1 MKYRSFIS
9 SVQSEFATER
19 KLLADYIRKD
29 AILGR
34 FFDVFLFEDVPAQ
47 ERPASAV
54 YLSEVD
60 ECDIYLCLL
69 GKTYGNTDRHGVSAT
84 EREYER
90 AEAKQKDR
98 LCFVRNV
105 DGEREKKESAF
116 VARVNAER
124 TRKSFKTWDELR
136 VSVYAA
142 LANYL
147 ELRGLINIL
156 PFDSAKTAGVQ
167 LKDLSIGKMR
177 AFIRDAREKRD
188 YQLPANASATRLL
201 TALELVDDEG
211 RIANS
216 AALLFGKRPQ
226 RFFRSS
232 EVKCCWFL
240 STDVEKPMA
249 DHQIYEGDVF
259 EMADEATHFV
269 MSHLSNW
276 VGTRADG
283 ETAAVPTKYE
293 LPRDVVFEGI
303 VNAICHRDYTMNA
316 SVQVMLFRDRL
327 EIWSPGGLPKGMTI
341 AKLGKLHHSVPVN
354 PLLAQAMYLRGYIEK
369 VGSGTRDMVT
379 KSRAWGNEAP
389 VWEIEDG
396 DDFRVVLKRPDIG
409 GVRAAS
415 ATTRKTTSKTS
426 SKTSRYTSSKTSR
439 YTGRIA
445 PLRANLEAACEGLT
459 GNARKIMQ
467 VISENPGIT
476 IESLAT
482 FVKLTP
488 YGIRYHLAGLA
499 KSVGLHHSS
508 DRKGGVWEVSG
519 PKKRVQEAT
528 PRSGAGRH
536 PVGTQ
541 SRHPVKG
548 PIQRGL
554 VKGPGQKTSKK
565 TTKEVKATGKKTTK
579 ENEVTTKETV
589 GATKEISLA
598 TREIPLSLRVPLEGF
613 SDVAQAIFRFFWDHR
628 EHSAES
634 AAKEFGLTPD
644 GVRYHIKKLKQG
656 NLLHHEGPTKKG
668 HWVFGPKPQGKRGA
682 K

>member
-1 MKYRSFIS
+1 MKYRIFIS
-9 SVQSEFATER
+9 SVQREFAAER

-69 GKTYGNTDRHGVSAT
+69 GKTYGNTDRRGVSAT
-84 EREYER
+84 ECEYER

-105 DGEREKKESAF
+105 DGEREKKETAF

-124 TRKSFKTWDELR
+124 TRKGFKTWDELR

-147 ELRGLINIL
+147 ELKGLINIL

-201 TALELVDDEG
+201 TALELVDDKG

-303 VNAICHRDYTMNA
+303 VNAICHRDYTLNA

-415 ATTRKTTSKTS
+415 ATS
-426 SKTSRYTSSKTSR
+426 SKTSRYTSSKTIR

-445 PLRANLEAACEGLT
+445 PLRSDLEAACEGLT

-467 VISENPGIT
+467 VISEDPGIT

-482 FVKLTP
+482 LVKLTP

-508 DRKGGVWEVSG
+508 DRKGGEWEVAG
-519 PKKRVQEAT
+519 PKKRDQEAS
-528 PRSGAGRH
+528 PRNGSGQH
-536 PVGTQ
+536 SVGTQ
-541 SRHPVKG
+541 SRHPVEGPSQGGLVKG
-548 PIQRGL
+548 PSQRGL
-554 VKGPGQKTSKK
+554 VKGPSQILLLLLEMTMLSTSEIARAFGKSQASGRMKRNLLALIEDGLIEGTVPRKRGARLQKYRLTAK
-565 TTKEVKATGKKTTK
+565 GR
-579 ENEVTTKETV
+579 
-589 GATKEISLA
+589 SLA
-598 TREIPLSLRVPLEGF
+598 ATL
-613 SDVAQAIFRFFWDHR
+613 ANNA
-628 EHSAES
+628 AE
-634 AAKEFGLTPD
+634 
-644 GVRYHIKKLKQG
+644 
-656 NLLHHEGPTKKG
+656 
-668 HWVFGPKPQGKRGA
+668 PKGKRGA

>member
-1 MKYRSFIS
+1 
-9 SVQSEFATER
+9 
-19 KLLADYIRKD
+19 
-29 AILGR
+29 
-34 FFDVFLFEDVPAQ
+34 
-47 ERPASAV
+47 
-54 YLSEVD
+54 
-60 ECDIYLCLL
+60 
-69 GKTYGNTDRHGVSAT
+69 
-84 EREYER
+84 
-90 AEAKQKDR
+90 
-98 LCFVRNV
+98 
-105 DGEREKKESAF
+105 
-116 VARVNAER
+116 
-124 TRKSFKTWDELR
+124 
-136 VSVYAA
+136 
-142 LANYL
+142 
-147 ELRGLINIL
+147 
-156 PFDSAKTAGVQ
+156 
-167 LKDLSIGKMR
+167 MR

-283 ETAAVPTKYE
+283 ATAAVPTKYE

-415 ATTRKTTSKTS
+415 STTSYTTSYTTRKTTSKTG
-426 SKTSRYTSSKTSR
+426 RYKDSMV
-439 YTGRIA
+439 
-445 PLRANLEAACEGLT
+445 PLRVNLEAACEGLT
-459 GNARKIMQ
+459 GNARKILQ
-467 VISENPGIT
+467 VISEDPGVT

-482 FVKLTP
+482 LVKLTP
-488 YGIRYHLAGLA
+488 DGVRYHLKALA

-508 DRKGGVWEVSG
+508 DRKGGVWEVAG
-519 PKKRVQEAT
+519 PKKRDQEAS
-528 PRSGAGRH
+528 PRNGSGQH

-541 SRHPVKG
+541 SRYQVEGARHGGLVKG
-548 PIQRGL
+548 PSQRGL
-554 VKGPGQKTSKK
+554 VKGPGQILLLLLEMTMLSTS
-565 TTKEVKATGKKTTK
+565 EIARAFGKSRASGRMK
-579 ENEVTTKETV
+579 
-589 GATKEISLA
+589 
-598 TREIPLSLRVPLEGF
+598 R
-613 SDVAQAIFRFFWDHR
+613 
-628 EHSAES
+628 
-634 AAKEFGLTPD
+634 
-644 GVRYHIKKLKQG
+644 
-656 NLLHHEGPTKKG
+656 NLLALIEDGLIEGTVPQKRGARLQKYRLTAKG
-668 HWVFGPKPQGKRGA
+668 RGLAATLANNAARPKGKRGA

>member
-1 MKYRSFIS
+1 MKYRIFIS
-9 SVQSEFATER
+9 SVQREFATER

-47 ERPASAV
+47 ERSAASV

-69 GKTYGNTDRHGVSAT
+69 GKTYGNTDRRGVSAT

-98 LCFVRNV
+98 LCFVRGV
-105 DGEREKKESAF
+105 DGERDRKEAAF

-124 TRKSFKTWDELR
+124 TRKSFRSWDELR

-147 ELRGLINIL
+147 EQKGLINVL

-167 LKDLSIGKMR
+167 LKDLSAGKMR

-188 YQLPANASATRLL
+188 YQLPVNASATNLL

-283 ETAAVPTKYE
+283 ETASVPTKYE

-341 AKLGKLHHSVPVN
+341 AKLGRLHHSVPVN

-415 ATTRKTTSKTS
+415 ETTSKTTSK
-426 SKTSRYTSSKTSR
+426 
-439 YTGRIA
+439 A
-445 PLRANLEAACEGLT
+445 PLKSALETACEGLK

-467 VISENPGIT
+467 VISEDPGVT

-482 FVKLTP
+482 
-488 YGIRYHLAGLA
+488 
-499 KSVGLHHSS
+499 
-508 DRKGGVWEVSG
+508 
-519 PKKRVQEAT
+519 
-528 PRSGAGRH
+528 
-536 PVGTQ
+536 
-541 SRHPVKG
+541 
-548 PIQRGL
+548 L
-554 VKGPGQKTSKK
+554 VK
-565 TTKEVKATGKKTTK
+565 
-579 ENEVTTKETV
+579 
-589 GATKEISLA
+589 
-598 TREIPLSLRVPLEGF
+598 
-613 SDVAQAIFRFFWDHR
+613 
-628 EHSAES
+628 
-634 AAKEFGLTPD
+634 LTPD
-644 GVRYHIKKLKQG
+644 GVRYHLKALAKVVGLRHSSDRKGGEWNVSGAVKPNGETAPKASPKIAPKIAPKTSPKSKRAANAEKVLLIVRGNPRVTAKQIAALIGVSQRMVRMYIKDLRSTG
-656 NLLHHEGPTKKG
+656 LRYEGSAKKG
-668 HWVFGPKPQGKRGA
+668 RWVLGPNSKR
-682 K
+682 KVQSK

>member
-1 MKYRSFIS
+1 MKYRIFIS
-9 SVQSEFATER
+9 SVQREFVAER

-69 GKTYGNTDRHGVSAT
+69 GKTYGNTDRRGVSAT

-98 LCFVRNV
+98 LCFIRNV
-105 DGEREKKESAF
+105 DGEREMKEAAF

-147 ELRGLINIL
+147 EHKGLINIL

-276 VGTRADG
+276 VGTRAYG
-283 ETAAVPTKYE
+283 ETASVPTKYE

-341 AKLGKLHHSVPVN
+341 AKLGKIHHSVPVN

-396 DDFRVVLKRPDIG
+396 DDFKVVLKRPDIG

-415 ATTRKTTSKTS
+415 ETTRKTTSYTTSKTS

-439 YTGRIA
+439 YTDSMV

-459 GNARKIMQ
+459 GNARKILQ
-467 VISENPGIT
+467 VISEDPGVT

-482 FVKLTP
+482 LVKLTP
-488 YGIRYHLAGLA
+488 YGIRYHLSGLA
-499 KSVGLHHSS
+499 KSVGLHHSN

-548 PIQRGL
+548 PSQRGL
-554 VKGPGQKTSKK
+554 VKGPSQKTSKK
-565 TTKEVKATGKKTTK
+565 TSKETKATSKKTSKKTRQVFLLPDGLSDAARK
-579 ENEVTTKETV
+579 IAETMLSNPWISAR
-589 GATKEISLA
+589 GA
-598 TREIPLSLRVPLEGF
+598 
-613 SDVAQAIFRFFWDHR
+613 
-628 EHSAES
+628 AEML
-634 AAKEFGLTPD
+634 GLTQQ
-644 GVRYHIKKLKQG
+644 GVQYHLAR
-656 NLLHHEGPTKKG
+656 LSSVLHHEGGDKG
-668 HWVFGPKPQGKRGA
+668 GRWVLGPKPKGKRGA

>member
-1 MKYRSFIS
+1 MKYRIFIS
-9 SVQSEFATER
+9 SVQREFAAER

-69 GKTYGNTDRHGVSAT
+69 GKTYGNTDRRGVSAT

-147 ELRGLINIL
+147 ELKGLINIL

-188 YQLPANASATRLL
+188 YQLSANASATRLL

-415 ATTRKTTSKTS
+415 ATTSYTTRKTT
-426 SKTSRYTSSKTSR
+426 RYTDSMV
-439 YTGRIA
+439 
-445 PLRANLEAACEGLT
+445 PLRSDLEAACEGLT
-459 GNARKIMQ
+459 GNARKILQ
-467 VISENPGIT
+467 VISEDPGVT

-482 FVKLTP
+482 LVKLTP
-488 YGIRYHLAGLA
+488 DGVRYHLKALA

-508 DRKGGVWEVSG
+508 ARKGGVWEVSG
-519 PKKRVQEAT
+519 PVEANRESTPKNSPKNSPQNSPKTAPKISPKAASKSKRAANAEKVLSIIRGNPGVTAQQIAELIGVSQRT
-528 PRSGAGRH
+528 VRVYIKDLRSAGLRYE
-536 PVGTQ
+536 G
-541 SRHPVKG
+541 SAK
-548 PIQRGL
+548 
-554 VKGPGQKTSKK
+554 
-565 TTKEVKATGKKTTK
+565 TGKW
-579 ENEVTTKETV
+579 V
-589 GATKEISLA
+589 IS
-598 TREIPLSLRVPLEGF
+598 P
-613 SDVAQAIFRFFWDHR
+613 
-628 EHSAES
+628 
-634 AAKEFGLTPD
+634 
-644 GVRYHIKKLKQG
+644 
-656 NLLHHEGPTKKG
+656 
-668 HWVFGPKPQGKRGA
+668 GA
-682 K
+682 KKNGGTK

>member
-1 MKYRSFIS
+1 MKYRIFIS
-9 SVQSEFATER
+9 SVQREFAAER

-69 GKTYGNTDRHGVSAT
+69 GKTYGNTDRRGVSAT

-147 ELRGLINIL
+147 EHKGLINIL

-188 YQLPANASATRLL
+188 YQLPANASAMRLL

-283 ETAAVPTKYE
+283 ETASVPTKYE

-415 ATTRKTTSKTS
+415 ATTSNTTRKTTSNTTRKTTSK
-426 SKTSRYTSSKTSR
+426 
-439 YTGRIA
+439 A
-445 PLRANLEAACEGLT
+445 PIKSALETACEGLT

-467 VISENPGIT
+467 VISEDPGIT

-482 FVKLTP
+482 LVKLTP
-488 YGIRYHLAGLA
+488 DGIRYHLKALA
-499 KSVGLHHSS
+499 KSVGLRHSS
-508 DRKGGVWEVSG
+508 DRKGGVWEVTG
-519 PKKRVQEAT
+519 PVKTNRESTPEISPKTALKTALKTAPKISPKSKRVANAEKVLSIVRGNPGVTAQQIAELIGVSQRT
-528 PRSGAGRH
+528 VRVYIKDLRSAGLRYEGSAKTGQWIIS
-536 PVGTQ
+536 PVAKKDG
-541 SRHPVKG
+541 G
-548 PIQRGL
+548 
-554 VKGPGQKTSKK
+554 SK
-565 TTKEVKATGKKTTK
+565 
-579 ENEVTTKETV
+579 
-589 GATKEISLA
+589 
-598 TREIPLSLRVPLEGF
+598 
-613 SDVAQAIFRFFWDHR
+613 
-628 EHSAES
+628 
-634 AAKEFGLTPD
+634 
-644 GVRYHIKKLKQG
+644 
-656 NLLHHEGPTKKG
+656 
-668 HWVFGPKPQGKRGA
+668 
-682 K
+682 

>member
-1 MKYRSFIS
+1 MKYRIFIS
-9 SVQSEFATER
+9 SVQREFAAER

-69 GKTYGNTDRHGVSAT
+69 GKTYGNTDRRGVSAT

-105 DGEREKKESAF
+105 DGEREKKEAAF

-147 ELRGLINIL
+147 ELKGLINIL

-341 AKLGKLHHSVPVN
+341 TKLGKLHHSVPVN

-396 DDFRVVLKRPDIG
+396 DDFKVVLKRPDIG

-415 ATTRKTTSKTS
+415 ATTRKTTSNTTSKTS

-445 PLRANLEAACEGLT
+445 PLRSDLEAACEGLT

-467 VISENPGIT
+467 VIAEDPGIT

-482 FVKLTP
+482 LVKLTP
-488 YGIRYHLAGLA
+488 YGIRYHLSGLA
-499 KSVGLHHSS
+499 KSVGLHHSN

-519 PKKRVQEAT
+519 PKKRVQKVT

-548 PIQRGL
+548 PSQRGL
-554 VKGPGQKTSKK
+554 VQGPSQKTSKK
-565 TTKEVKATGKKTTK
+565 TTKENEATSKKTSKKTIK
-579 ENEVTTKETV
+579 KTGQVFLLPDGLSDAARKIAETMLSNPWISAR
-589 GATKEISLA
+589 GA
-598 TREIPLSLRVPLEGF
+598 
-613 SDVAQAIFRFFWDHR
+613 
-628 EHSAES
+628 AEML
-634 AAKEFGLTPD
+634 GLTQQ
-644 GVRYHIKKLKQG
+644 GVQYHLAR
-656 NLLHHEGPTKKG
+656 LSSVLHHEGGDKG
-668 HWVFGPKPQGKRGA
+668 GRWVLGPRPKGKRGA
-682 K
+682 E

>member
-1 MKYRSFIS
+1 MKYRIFIS
-9 SVQSEFATER
+9 SVQREFAAER

-69 GKTYGNTDRHGVSAT
+69 GKTYGNMDRCGVSAT

-98 LCFVRNV
+98 LCFVQSI
-105 DGEREKKESAF
+105 DGEREKKEAAF

-124 TRKSFKTWDELR
+124 TRKGFKTWDELR

-147 ELRGLINIL
+147 EHKGLINIL

-276 VGTRADG
+276 VGTRANG

-303 VNAICHRDYTMNA
+303 VNAICHRDYTLNA

-369 VGSGTRDMVT
+369 VGSGTCDMVT

-415 ATTRKTTSKTS
+415 ATTRKTTSKTT

-445 PLRANLEAACEGLT
+445 PLRSGLEAACEGLT

-467 VISENPGIT
+467 VISEDPGIT

-482 FVKLTP
+482 LVKLTP

-508 DRKGGVWEVSG
+508 DRKGGEWEVTG
-519 PKKRVQEAT
+519 PKKRAQETAREMSQQTAQEAAQET
-528 PRSGAGRH
+528 AQEGLSVEDEKILACVRIDAAITRKLLAEKLGISSDR
-536 PVGTQ
+536 
-541 SRHPVKG
+541 VK
-548 PIQRGL
+548 RRLDVLKAKLGL
-554 VKGPGQKTSKK
+554 
-565 TTKEVKATGKKTTK
+565 
-579 ENEVTTKETV
+579 
-589 GATKEISLA
+589 
-598 TREIPLSLRVPLEGF
+598 R
-613 SDVAQAIFRFFWDHR
+613 
-628 EHSAES
+628 
-634 AAKEFGLTPD
+634 
-644 GVRYHIKKLKQG
+644 
-656 NLLHHEGPTKKG
+656 HEGPTKKG
-668 HWVFGPKPQGKRGA
+668 RWVFGPKPKGNRGV

>member
-1 MKYRSFIS
+1 MKYRIFIS
-9 SVQSEFATER
+9 SVQSEFAAER

-69 GKTYGNTDRHGVSAT
+69 GKTYGNTDRRGVSAT
-84 EREYER
+84 ECEYER

-98 LCFVRNV
+98 LCFVKNV

-147 ELRGLINIL
+147 ELKGLINIL

-303 VNAICHRDYTMNA
+303 VNAICHRDYASTA
-316 SVQVMLFRDRL
+316 SVEVRVFSDRVEVWNPGELPPGKTVAWLFD
-327 EIWSPGGLPKGMTI
+327 EHESMPF
-341 AKLGKLHHSVPVN
+341 N
-354 PLLAQAMYLRGYIEK
+354 PLIAAAFYQARYIEH
-369 VGSGTRDMVT
+369 VGSG
-379 KSRAWGNEAP
+379 
-389 VWEIEDG
+389 IEDVEVACAEAG
-396 DDFRVVLKRPDIG
+396 LPQTTVD
-409 GVRAAS
+409 VRNR
-415 ATTRKTTSKTS
+415 TIVHTIWRKTTKET
-426 SKTSRYTSSKTSR
+426 
-439 YTGRIA
+439 
-445 PLRANLEAACEGLT
+445 
-459 GNARKIMQ
+459 
-467 VISENPGIT
+467 V
-476 IESLAT
+476 
-482 FVKLTP
+482 
-488 YGIRYHLAGLA
+488 
-499 KSVGLHHSS
+499 
-508 DRKGGVWEVSG
+508 
-519 PKKRVQEAT
+519 
-528 PRSGAGRH
+528 
-536 PVGTQ
+536 
-541 SRHPVKG
+541 
-548 PIQRGL
+548 
-554 VKGPGQKTSKK
+554 KTSKK
-565 TTKEVKATGKKTTK
+565 TTKENEATSKKTSKKTK
-579 ENEVTTKETV
+579 
-589 GATKEISLA
+589 AAALHRCRR
-598 TREIPLSLRVPLEGF
+598 REDARV
-613 SDVAQAIFRFFWDHR
+613 V
-628 EHSAES
+628 
-634 AAKEFGLTPD
+634 
-644 GVRYHIKKLKQG
+644 
-656 NLLHHEGPTKKG
+656 
-668 HWVFGPKPQGKRGA
+668 
-682 K
+682 

>member
-1 MKYRSFIS
+1 MKYRIFIS
-9 SVQSEFATER
+9 SVQREFAAER

-69 GKTYGNTDRHGVSAT
+69 GKTYGNTDRRGVSAT

-98 LCFVRNV
+98 LCFVQSI
-105 DGEREKKESAF
+105 DGEREMKEAAF

-124 TRKSFKTWDELR
+124 TRRSFKTWDELR

-147 ELRGLINIL
+147 ELKGLINIL

-283 ETAAVPTKYE
+283 ETASVPTKYE

-341 AKLGKLHHSVPVN
+341 AKLGKIHHSVPVN

-396 DDFRVVLKRPDIG
+396 DDFKVVLKRPDIG

-415 ATTRKTTSKTS
+415 ETTRKTTSYTTSKTS
-426 SKTSRYTSSKTSR
+426 SKTSRYTDSMV
-439 YTGRIA
+439 
-445 PLRANLEAACEGLT
+445 PLRANLEAVCEGLT

-467 VISENPGIT
+467 VIAEDPGIT

-482 FVKLTP
+482 LVKLTP
-488 YGIRYHLAGLA
+488 DGVRYHLKALA

-519 PKKRVQEAT
+519 PVKTNRESALGISPKTASKTAPKISSKAAPKSKRAANAEKVLSIVRGNPGVTARQMAESLGVSQRT
-528 PRSGAGRH
+528 VRVYIKDLRSAGLRYE
-536 PVGTQ
+536 G
-541 SRHPVKG
+541 SAK
-548 PIQRGL
+548 
-554 VKGPGQKTSKK
+554 
-565 TTKEVKATGKKTTK
+565 TGKW
-579 ENEVTTKETV
+579 V
-589 GATKEISLA
+589 IS
-598 TREIPLSLRVPLEGF
+598 P
-613 SDVAQAIFRFFWDHR
+613 
-628 EHSAES
+628 
-634 AAKEFGLTPD
+634 
-644 GVRYHIKKLKQG
+644 
-656 NLLHHEGPTKKG
+656 
-668 HWVFGPKPQGKRGA
+668 GA
-682 K
+682 KKNGGAK

>member
-1 MKYRSFIS
+1 MKYRVFIS
-9 SVQSEFATER
+9 SVQKEFAKER
-19 KLLADYIRKD
+19 KALASYIRND
-29 AILGR
+29 AILGK
-34 FFDVFLFEDVPAQ
+34 FFEVFLFEEVPAQ
-47 ERPASAV
+47 ERSATDV

-60 ECDIYLCLL
+60 RCDIYLGLL
-69 GKTYGNTDRHGVSAT
+69 GSMYGNTDRRGVSAT

-90 AEAKQKDR
+90 AEVKQKDR
-98 LCFVRNV
+98 LCFVRNI
-105 DGEREKKESAF
+105 DGEREKKETAF

-124 TRKSFKTWDELR
+124 TRKGFRTWDELR
-136 VSVYAA
+136 VLVYAA

-147 ELRGLINIL
+147 ELKGLINVL

-167 LKDLSIGKMR
+167 LKDLSVGKMR

-188 YQLPANASATRLL
+188 YQLPVNASATSLL
-201 TALELVDDEG
+201 TALELIDDEG

-226 RFFRSS
+226 RFFRPS

-341 AKLGKLHHSVPVN
+341 TKLGRLHRSIPVN

-415 ATTRKTTSKTS
+415 ETSRKTSRKTASYTIRKTTTKVPIKS
-426 SKTSRYTSSKTSR
+426 
-439 YTGRIA
+439 A
-445 PLRANLEAACEGLT
+445 LEAACEGLT

-482 FVKLTP
+482 LVKLTP

-499 KSVGLHHSS
+499 KSVGLRHSS
-508 DRKGGVWEVSG
+508 DRKGGEWEISCPVKTLPETNREVSPRTTMETTTETTMETTMENLG
-519 PKKRVQEAT
+519 SGTRAVYNAIVSAPESSLEQVARVT
-528 PRSGAGRH
+528 GM
-536 PVGTQ
+536 
-541 SRHPVKG
+541 
-548 PIQRGL
+548 
-554 VKGPGQKTSKK
+554 
-565 TTKEVKATGKKTTK
+565 TK
-579 ENEVTTKETV
+579 
-589 GATKEISLA
+589 
-598 TREIPLSLRVPLEGF
+598 
-613 SDVAQAIFRFFWDHR
+613 
-628 EHSAES
+628 
-634 AAKEFGLTPD
+634 D
-644 GVRYHIKKLKQG
+644 GVFYHIKVLRKELG
-656 NLLHHEGPTKKG
+656 LHHEGPTKKG
-668 HWVFGPKPQGKRGA
+668 RWVFGPKPKTRRRGK
-682 K
+682 

>member
-1 MKYRSFIS
+1 MKYRIFIS
-9 SVQSEFATER
+9 SVQREFAAER
-19 KLLADYIRKD
+19 KQLADYIRKD

-69 GKTYGNTDRHGVSAT
+69 GKTYGNTDRRGVSAT

-147 ELRGLINIL
+147 ELKGLINIL

-396 DDFRVVLKRPDIG
+396 DDFKVVLKRPDIG

-415 ATTRKTTSKTS
+415 ATTRKATSNTT
-426 SKTSRYTSSKTSR
+426 RVWCLCGLIWR
-439 YTGRIA
+439 R
-445 PLRANLEAACEGLT
+445 RA
-459 GNARKIMQ
+459 
-467 VISENPGIT
+467 
-476 IESLAT
+476 
-482 FVKLTP
+482 
-488 YGIRYHLAGLA
+488 
-499 KSVGLHHSS
+499 
-508 DRKGGVWEVSG
+508 
-519 PKKRVQEAT
+519 
-528 PRSGAGRH
+528 
-536 PVGTQ
+536 
-541 SRHPVKG
+541 
-548 PIQRGL
+548 RG
-554 VKGPGQKTSKK
+554 
-565 TTKEVKATGKKTTK
+565 
-579 ENEVTTKETV
+579 
-589 GATKEISLA
+589 
-598 TREIPLSLRVPLEGF
+598 
-613 SDVAQAIFRFFWDHR
+613 
-628 EHSAES
+628 
-634 AAKEFGLTPD
+634 
-644 GVRYHIKKLKQG
+644 
-656 NLLHHEGPTKKG
+656 
-668 HWVFGPKPQGKRGA
+668 
-682 K
+682 

>member
-1 MKYRSFIS
+1 MKYRIFIS
-9 SVQSEFATER
+9 SVQREFAAER

-69 GKTYGNTDRHGVSAT
+69 GKTYGNTDRRGVSAT

-147 ELRGLINIL
+147 ELKGLINIL

-379 KSRAWGNEAP
+379 KSRDWGNEAP

-396 DDFRVVLKRPDIG
+396 DDFRVVLERPDIG

-415 ATTRKTTSKTS
+415 ATTRKTI

-445 PLRANLEAACEGLT
+445 PLRSDLEAACEGLT

-467 VISENPGIT
+467 VISEDPGIT

-482 FVKLTP
+482 LVKLTP

-508 DRKGGVWEVSG
+508 DRKGGEWEVAG
-519 PKKRVQEAT
+519 PKKRAQETTREMSHQTAQEAAQET
-528 PRSGAGRH
+528 AQEGLAVEDEKILACIRADAAITRKLLAEKLGISSDR
-536 PVGTQ
+536 
-541 SRHPVKG
+541 VK
-548 PIQRGL
+548 RRLDVLKANLGL
-554 VKGPGQKTSKK
+554 
-565 TTKEVKATGKKTTK
+565 
-579 ENEVTTKETV
+579 
-589 GATKEISLA
+589 
-598 TREIPLSLRVPLEGF
+598 R
-613 SDVAQAIFRFFWDHR
+613 
-628 EHSAES
+628 
-634 AAKEFGLTPD
+634 
-644 GVRYHIKKLKQG
+644 
-656 NLLHHEGPTKKG
+656 HEGPTKKG
-668 HWVFGPKPQGKRGA
+668 RWVFGPKPKGKGRT